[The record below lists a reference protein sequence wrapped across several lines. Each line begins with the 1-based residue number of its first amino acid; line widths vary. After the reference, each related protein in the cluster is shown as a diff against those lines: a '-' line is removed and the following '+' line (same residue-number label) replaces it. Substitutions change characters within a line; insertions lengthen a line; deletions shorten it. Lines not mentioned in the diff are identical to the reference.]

1 MKKSF
6 TIFSLFFFVN
16 LSVFSQQTR
25 GIVKNPSMQILK
37 EDLVIVNHRD
47 SSGARTGIDL
57 YIRKKNNV
65 KSIMLCETVKD
76 KAGKEASYAYRAKEF
91 NEVNGNEIRYL
102 DGKELKSEYSKYSLI
117 SSTVKN
123 HPKLGEC
130 FHIYIPNELEYGYPW
145 ARNGSL
151 TIGKGTFIN
160 IRTFEK
166 PYGDYD
172 GTYMDNP
179 FMFNFEEKKKVEPPE
194 KKEVVLTDDY
204 NPEAASK
211 FAELAEEGSGIL
223 YYSKKE
229 NLTKDMLAAVEE
241 IKGDRVDIVFAID
254 STGSMK
260 DDMKVLQK
268 EWTPE
273 FIEQI
278 EKKKDFRIGLLF
290 YRDYNDSYS
299 YKGLPVKYFPFT
311 EKTKQFVKNLNSV
324 YIRGNEGGDI
334 PEAVYEALYA
344 ALEYYDW
351 RKDAEKKIILLGDAE
366 PHPDPRGIKKI
377 NLEKVTK
384 IAKEKNVKL
393 DCIIVPDEKEMDGME
408 DVRKIRN
415 LPDKKKADAAIIAM
429 TANAFEENKVE
440 PLP

>member
-6 TIFSLFFFVN
+6 AVLLVFFV
-16 LSVFSQQTR
+16 SFPFFSQQTR
-25 GIVKNPSMQILK
+25 GIVKNPSMQVLK

-47 SSGARTGIDL
+47 SAGVRTGIDL
-57 YIRKKNNV
+57 YIRKKSNV
-65 KSIMLCETVKD
+65 KSVMLCETIKD

-91 NEVNGNEIRYL
+91 NEVNGNEKRYL

-117 SSTVKN
+117 SSTVVN

-145 ARNGSL
+145 SRNGTI

-172 GTYMDNP
+172 ATYMDNP
-179 FMFNFEEKKKVEPPE
+179 FMFNFEEKKKEPPE
-194 KKEVVLTDDY
+194 KNEVNLTDDY
-204 NPEAASK
+204 NVEAASK
-211 FAELAEEGSGIL
+211 FAELAAEGKGLL

-229 NLTKDMLAAVEE
+229 NLKKDLISSVDSMKSE
-241 IKGDRVDIVFAID
+241 RVDLVFAID
-254 STGSMK
+254 TTGSMK
-260 DDMKVLQK
+260 DDMKVLQE
-268 EWTPE
+268 EWIGD
-273 FIEQI
+273 FINQI
-278 EKKKDFRIGLLF
+278 EKKNDYRIGLLF

-311 EKTKQFVKNLNSV
+311 EKTKQFAKNLNSV

-344 ALEYYDW
+344 SLEFYDW
-351 RKDAEKKIILLGDAE
+351 RKDAEKKIVLLGDAE

-377 NLEKVTK
+377 NLEKVSK
-384 IAKEKNVKL
+384 LAKEKNVTL
-393 DCIIVPDEKEMDGME
+393 DCIIVPDEKE
-408 DVRKIRN
+408 
-415 LPDKKKADAAIIAM
+415 
-429 TANAFEENKVE
+429 
-440 PLP
+440 